1 MTLIHGEPLKYKCMQ
16 RLAGYIANYPKG
28 NGVGRGHA
36 PYGEKHCVLIADK
49 LYTGGYIVLLG
60 TTVCRQCNQSQS
72 ATMGK

>member
-1 MTLIHGEPLKYKCMQ
+1 MDTHRTAK
-16 RLAGYIANYPKG
+16 
-28 NGVGRGHA
+28 
-36 PYGEKHCVLIADK
+36 KHCVLIADK